1 MPLAQENFV
10 CIYNFD
16 NTNAIQMLARTT
28 FPVNSGVVNLRSDS
42 LTNDTRCNYAN
53 KNLKLIT
60 LFSGLNPFSAK
71 YIIEVKDKECILAQ
85 KESIIIIQK
94 DCLLDNPTNYGGI
107 KRYVINMVK

>member
-16 NTNAIQMLARTT
+16 NISAFQMLARTT

-42 LTNDTRCNYAN
+42 LANDTRCNYAN

-60 LFSGLNPFSAK
+60 LFSGLNSFSTK
-71 YIIEVKDKECILAQ
+71 YIIEAKDKECILAQ
-85 KESIIIIQK
+85 KNHLSSYK
-94 DCLLDNPTNYGGI
+94 KTAY
-107 KRYVINMVK
+107 